1 MHAGPARATL
11 GSATS
16 VVAGRSLQ
24 VGLLHNPLSGGNRRR
39 PGPVRRMLEAHG
51 QMRRHDVETPADIA
65 AALQDFARRG
75 IDVVAI
81 SGGDGTVQAVLTAI
95 LGAAIFES
103 PPLLAVLTAGT
114 TSMIA
119 GDVGLR
125 ARHAEGL
132 RQLLDWARSP
142 DARGGLVQ
150 RAVLRLEHAP
160 GARPAFGMFFGAAGI
175 EQGIHYTLDRIHPR
189 GPRGDLGA
197 GLALAALL
205 LGLARGQAGTVR
217 PVPLTV
223 AVDGESPHR
232 GDHLVLMITTL
243 ERLVVGLRPF
253 WGQGPG
259 PLRYTAVLGRPRRLL
274 AALPRVLRGR
284 AGGPVT
290 ADNGY
295 VSRNVSEARLW
306 LDGAGY
312 TLDGEMFTAQPGRGP
327 IVLRAGGRA
336 TFVRC

>member
-1 MHAGPARATL
+1 MRARPARATL
-11 GSATS
+11 GPVAP
-16 VVAGRSLQ
+16 VVGGRTLQ
-24 VGLLHNPLSGGNRRR
+24 VGLLHNPRSGGNRRR
-39 PGPVRRMLEAHG
+39 PGPARRMLDAHA
-51 QMRRHDVETPADIA
+51 RLPRHDVQTPVDVA
-65 AALQDFARRG
+65 AALQDFGRRG

-81 SGGDGTVQAVLTAI
+81 NGGDGTVQAVLTA
-95 LGAAIFES
+95 LVGEAVFES
-103 PPLLAVLTAGT
+103 PPLLAVLAAGT

-125 ARHAEGL
+125 GGRAEGL
-132 RQLLDWARSP
+132 RRLLDWARSP
-142 DARGGLVQ
+142 DGRGGLVE
-150 RAVLRLEHAP
+150 RPVLRLEHVP

-175 EQGIHYTLDRIHPR
+175 EQGIHYCLDRIHPR

-205 LGLARGQAGTVR
+205 LGLVRGRAGAVT

-223 AVDGESPHR
+223 AVDGESPQR

-243 ERLVVGLRPF
+243 ARLVVGLRPF

-259 PLRYTAVLGRPRRLL
+259 SLRYTAVLGRPRRLL

-290 ADNGY
+290 VDNGY
-295 VSRNVSEARLW
+295 VSRNVSEVRLW

-312 TLDGEMFTAQPGRGP
+312 TLDGEMFTSEPGRGP
-327 IVLRAGGRA
+327 IVLRPGGRA